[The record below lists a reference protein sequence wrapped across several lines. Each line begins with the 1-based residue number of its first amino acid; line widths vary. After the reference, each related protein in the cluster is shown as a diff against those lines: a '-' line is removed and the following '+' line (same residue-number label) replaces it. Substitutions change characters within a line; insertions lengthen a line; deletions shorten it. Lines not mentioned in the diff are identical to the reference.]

1 METVSISKFKATCLE
16 LLKNVKQT
24 GQPILVTLR
33 GEPIA
38 QVVPPQIDRDEQRW
52 LGMSR
57 GTGTIDGDIV
67 SPTGESW
74 DVAGEAET

>member
-74 DVAGEAET
+74 DVAGESET

>member
-1 METVSISKFKATCLE
+1 MESISISKFKATCLE

-38 QVVPPQIDRDEQRW
+38 QVVPPQSEREEKRW
-52 LGMSR
+52 LGVAR
-57 GTGTIDGDIV
+57 GTGSINDDII

-74 DVAGEAET
+74 DVLDSKDT

>member
-1 METVSISKFKATCLE
+1 METVNISKFKATCLE

-38 QVVPPQIDRDEQRW
+38 QVVPPQIERDEQHW

-57 GTGTIDGDIV
+57 GTGTINGEIV
-67 SPTGESW
+67 TPTGESW
-74 DVAGEAET
+74 DVVDEAET

>member
-16 LLKNVKQT
+16 LLKTVKQT

-38 QVVPPQIDRDEQRW
+38 QVVPPQIEQHEQHW

-57 GTGTIDGDIV
+57 GTGTINGDIV
-67 SPTGESW
+67 TPTGESW
-74 DVAGEAET
+74 DVVDEAET